1 MGLVHGGL
9 MVVVHGIGA
18 WGSNG
23 CGPMGLV
30 HGDLMVVVHGIGAWG
45 SNGCG
50 PWDWCMGI

>member
-1 MGLVHGGL
+1 MGLVHGDL

-30 HGDLMVVVHGIGAWG
+30 HGDLMVVVL
-45 SNGCG
+45 
-50 PWDWCMGI
+50 WDWCMGI